1 MLRSEQTVELPSS
14 RRFPGLRE
22 ALPSHCL
29 ISLPAPISV
38 AAATST
44 YACAPIPWVGGVRA
58 LAEDIPVYDND
69 ALILLARQMHAP
81 RCGRPAG
88 RRACPATR

>member
-1 MLRSEQTVELPSS
+1 MCS
-14 RRFPGLRE
+14 RGW
-22 ALPSHCL
+22 
-29 ISLPAPISV
+29 

-44 YACAPIPWVGGVRA
+44 THVLPWVGGVRA